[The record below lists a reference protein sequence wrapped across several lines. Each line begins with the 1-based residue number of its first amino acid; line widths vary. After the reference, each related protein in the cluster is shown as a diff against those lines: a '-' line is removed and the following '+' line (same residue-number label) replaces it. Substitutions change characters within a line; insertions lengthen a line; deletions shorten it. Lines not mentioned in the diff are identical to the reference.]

1 LFISN
6 EKDFEVAQVV
16 MTSLHLNS
24 REVSKTAINVMGALQ
39 FIQSQCRCC
48 TDDPQPERIE
58 VNKSTVALLFQKQRA
73 CQPVNGNN
81 DGGRAETEE
90 PACFQYHTD

>member
-6 EKDFEVAQVV
+6 EKDFEVAQVA
-16 MTSLHLNS
+16 MTSLRLNS

-48 TDDPQPERIE
+48 TDDP
-58 VNKSTVALLFQKQRA
+58 
-73 CQPVNGNN
+73 
-81 DGGRAETEE
+81 
-90 PACFQYHTD
+90 

>member
-6 EKDFEVAQVV
+6 EKDFEVAQVA

-39 FIQSQCRCC
+39 FIQSQYRCC
-48 TDDPQPERIE
+48 TDDPYPERIE
-58 VNKSTVALLFQKQRA
+58 VKKR
-73 CQPVNGNN
+73 
-81 DGGRAETEE
+81 
-90 PACFQYHTD
+90 